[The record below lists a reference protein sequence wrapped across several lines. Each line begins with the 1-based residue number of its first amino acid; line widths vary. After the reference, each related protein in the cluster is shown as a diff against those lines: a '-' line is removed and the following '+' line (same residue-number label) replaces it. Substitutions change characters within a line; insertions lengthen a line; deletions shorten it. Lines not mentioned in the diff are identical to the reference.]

1 MIHQNNTF
9 KKTLRY
15 VGKITS
21 IIPTLALLFLIFGFS
36 AQDGE
41 TSGSLS
47 FEISLFLVKLFSPL
61 LPASATEATL
71 MEYAEQIHLYVRKA
85 AHMTEYF
92 LLALSLQLPL
102 AAWFSHLPF
111 WKLRIVT
118 GFLCTVLLAAS
129 DEFHQTFVPGRSGN
143 FIDVCIDSIG
153 AVIASFCLY
162 FIYLIRQKKL
172 AR

>member
-1 MIHQNNTF
+1 MKKKQNQTNSPLTII
-9 KKTLRY
+9 KKLL
-15 VGKITS
+15 S
-21 IIPTLALLFLIFGFS
+21 FAPALAILFLIFGFS

-61 LPASATEATL
+61 LPTALSENVL
-71 MEYAEQIHLYVRKA
+71 IERAEFIHYFVRKA

-102 AAWFSHLPF
+102 AAWCSKLS
-111 WKLRIVT
+111 WKLRIST
-118 GFLCTVLLAAS
+118 GFLLTAAFAAL
-129 DEFHQTFVPGRSGN
+129 DEFHQSFVPGRSGN
-143 FIDVCIDSIG
+143 FIDVCIDSTG
-153 AVIASFCLY
+153 AAIASLCL
-162 FIYLIRQKKL
+162 FIFFSIRQKRL